1 MDTFKFKTKSITENT
16 PLAAL
21 KPIWVPNTS
30 NEVLKSLLFF
40 DSFVKYSY
48 KNYEEFLFAKLID
61 ASHTESQINDIK
73 QLLCIVRELREMWLY
88 NFVEQQRQPFNLHAT
103 LCNVIPSGWTTP
115 LEPFI
120 NFIENGSQ
128 AGIEIKKS
136 DTLRIMKL
144 MTQ

>member
-1 MDTFKFKTKSITENT
+1 METFKFKTKSITGNT
-16 PLAAL
+16 PLADLRA
-21 KPIWVPNTS
+21 IWLPNTS

-40 DSFVKYSY
+40 DTFVKYSY
-48 KNYEEFLFAKLID
+48 KNYQEFLIAKRID
-61 ASHTESQINDIK
+61 ASQINDIK
-73 QLLCIVRELREMWLY
+73 QLLCIIRELREMWLY

-128 AGIEIKKS
+128 VGIEIKKS